1 MQRHVPLALCLI
13 GASLAACAKAPA
25 SGDSRGAA
33 LAASVNASVTVPFVG
48 CASDGQTG
56 PRPAP
61 AGAPKNIN
69 VDPALAPRLAW
80 FASQDVSVL
89 APRGWS
95 CFERYG
101 SSGALLVVAP
111 TPLNLDLADPS
122 KLATAVVA
130 GGDSGGTSGRFAVA
144 QVIARAFPDRA
155 AFLRNVVAEG
165 TLPPS
170 DFPSGA
176 FATDQVTDL
185 GGDALAFHTPAQAG
199 GLGTLVGGFTQS
211 HQPIDGVAFLTGVDT
226 DLDFLALRLPA
237 ELQELGPAIV
247 QAYEET
253 HLPRPAS
260 TPLAA
265 AQGFYGALANGDGTD
280 AARFV
285 IPAKRAAGAL
295 SADALSRFYGALAR
309 PLKLLSA
316 QQKADGSV
324 AVQYAYAVSG
334 GRSCV
339 GAAVVSTEASGSDY
353 LISEI
358 KALNGC

>member
-111 TPLNLDLADPS
+111 T
-122 KLATAVVA
+122 
-130 GGDSGGTSGRFAVA
+130 
-144 QVIARAFPDRA
+144 
-155 AFLRNVVAEG
+155 
-165 TLPPS
+165 
-170 DFPSGA
+170 
-176 FATDQVTDL
+176 
-185 GGDALAFHTPAQAG
+185 
-199 GLGTLVGGFTQS
+199 
-211 HQPIDGVAFLTGVDT
+211 
-226 DLDFLALRLPA
+226 
-237 ELQELGPAIV
+237 
-247 QAYEET
+247 
-253 HLPRPAS
+253 
-260 TPLAA
+260 
-265 AQGFYGALANGDGTD
+265 
-280 AARFV
+280 
-285 IPAKRAAGAL
+285 
-295 SADALSRFYGALAR
+295 
-309 PLKLLSA
+309 
-316 QQKADGSV
+316 
-324 AVQYAYAVSG
+324 
-334 GRSCV
+334 
-339 GAAVVSTEASGSDY
+339 
-353 LISEI
+353 
-358 KALNGC
+358 